1 MKLLRVDTVEK
12 FCAPRAIDLDENG
25 IVVSA
30 NSDKAALNLSGHI
43 ENDHRIVV
51 TMKATT
57 THRR

>member
-1 MKLLRVDTVEK
+1 MKLLRIDTVEK
-12 FCAPRAIDLDENG
+12 FGTTSAVDLDKNG
-25 IVVSA
+25 VIVSA